1 MNQEGYK
8 HELKAYHLM
17 MLYLAA
23 YSRDMDRAKDAFKVY
38 KYLAERRREL
48 IPGKEKGVICTQKDV
63 ARALRFDTKR
73 TFHSFKTLRDLC
85 WVTKEYVGGSPVYY
99 RVLSPDRILN
109 MAKLIFLG
117 DISKW
122 S

>member
-1 MNQEGYK
+1 MNQEGHK
-8 HELKAYHLM
+8 HEMKAYHLM

-23 YSRDMDRAKDAFKVY
+23 YSRDLERAEDAFRVY

-63 ARALRFDTKR
+63 ARALKLDTKS
-73 TFHSFKTLRDLC
+73 TFHSFKTLRDLG
-85 WVTKEYVGGSPVYY
+85 WVMKEYVGGSPVYY
-99 RVLSPDRILN
+99 RVLSPDNTLGV
-109 MAKLIFLG
+109 AKLIFLG
-117 DISKW
+117 DILKW

>member
-8 HELKAYHLM
+8 HEMKAYHLM

-23 YSRDMDRAKDAFKVY
+23 YSRDLERAEDAFRVY

-63 ARALRFDTKR
+63 ARALKLDTKS
-73 TFHSFKTLRDLC
+73 TFHSFKTLRDLGL
-85 WVTKEYVGGSPVYY
+85 VMKEYVGGSPVYY
-99 RVLSPDRILN
+99 RVLSPDNTLGV
-109 MAKLIFLG
+109 AKLIFLG
-117 DISKW
+117 DILKW